1 MAALPLGNTPIDGDE
16 VFANVQAYTTL
27 PDADAPFESHEKY
40 FDLQFVVSGEER
52 FGYAPRDL
60 CKPAMAYDAD
70 RDLVF
75 YEEPAESGCIILK
88 AGDFAIVP
96 PEDAH
101 APPPPNRRRRV
112 RGKKNR
118 GKGQSVKGKNNA
130 AVVALRNCS
139 GVFCGLREA
148 AMYGNANNNR
158 LFLLSRICKPFFC
171 APTDSNVSVGLF
183 KTVVPLLF

>member
-1 MAALPLGNTPIDGDE
+1 MLTTNLKLAEKYNYLDPKFKKAFEFLRTADLAALPLGNTPIDGGE

-52 FGYAPRDL
+52 F
-60 CKPAMAYDAD
+60 
-70 RDLVF
+70 DLVF

-101 APPPPNRRRRV
+101 APRRQTAAGACAV
-112 RGKKNR
+112 KKIV
-118 GKGQSVKGKNNA
+118 VKVK
-130 AVVALRNCS
+130 V
-139 GVFCGLREA
+139 
-148 AMYGNANNNR
+148 
-158 LFLLSRICKPFFC
+158 
-171 APTDSNVSVGLF
+171 
-183 KTVVPLLF
+183 

>member
-1 MAALPLGNTPIDGDE
+1 MLTTNLKLAEKYNYLDPKFKKAFEFLRTADLAALPLGNTPIDGDE

-96 PEDAH
+96 RRMPT
-101 APPPPNRRRRV
+101 PPAAKPPQARAR
-112 RGKKNR
+112 
-118 GKGQSVKGKNNA
+118 
-130 AVVALRNCS
+130 
-139 GVFCGLREA
+139 
-148 AMYGNANNNR
+148 
-158 LFLLSRICKPFFC
+158 
-171 APTDSNVSVGLF
+171 
-183 KTVVPLLF
+183 

>member
-1 MAALPLGNTPIDGDE
+1 MLTTNLKLAEKYNYLDPKFKKAFEFLRTADLAALPLGNTPIDGDE

-40 FDLQFVVSGEER
+40 FDLQFVVSGEEH

-101 APPPPNRRRRV
+101 APRRQTAAGPCAV
-112 RGKKNR
+112 KKIV
-118 GKGQSVKGKNNA
+118 VKVK
-130 AVVALRNCS
+130 V
-139 GVFCGLREA
+139 
-148 AMYGNANNNR
+148 
-158 LFLLSRICKPFFC
+158 
-171 APTDSNVSVGLF
+171 
-183 KTVVPLLF
+183 

>member
-1 MAALPLGNTPIDGDE
+1 MRTRRSRAT
-16 VFANVQAYTTL
+16 
-27 PDADAPFESHEKY
+27 KY

-70 RDLVF
+70 LDLVF

-101 APPPPNRRRRV
+101 APRRQTAAGACAV
-112 RGKKNR
+112 KKNR

-158 LFLLSRICKPFFC
+158 LFLFIPNMQALLLCTNGQQCLCRPFQDSRTT
-171 APTDSNVSVGLF
+171 AALNRDSV
-183 KTVVPLLF
+183 